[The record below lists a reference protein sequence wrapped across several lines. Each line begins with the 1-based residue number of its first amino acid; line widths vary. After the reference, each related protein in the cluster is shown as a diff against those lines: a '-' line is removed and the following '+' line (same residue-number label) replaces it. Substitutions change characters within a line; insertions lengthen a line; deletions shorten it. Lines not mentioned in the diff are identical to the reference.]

1 MLGEPITL
9 KIKTM
14 PYGQNWSRCRP
25 HNAVST
31 ALPFITRNLLPLCCE
46 SRYISDAL
54 TYQSDIYSPLQYYL
68 TFTLLHNVILISA
81 TFLWRLLHSTRLHF
95 ASTYSSPYCATF
107 IPHIPDNN
115 PTRIL
120 CLLIAN
126 NHCYL
131 LAITTAPGLSSVKS
145 RLTAPLLRHH
155 NSIPHSLHQH
165 PSITILYIISC
176 PITILH
182 CPFIPYP
189 HPPLPY
195 PA

>member
-1 MLGEPITL
+1 
-9 KIKTM
+9 M

-31 ALPFITRNLLPLCCE
+31 PLLFITRNLLPLCCE
-46 SRYISDAL
+46 SHYISDAL
-54 TYQSDIYSPLQYYL
+54 TYQSDIYSPLQCHP

-81 TFLWRLLHSTRLHF
+81 LFLYRLWHSTRLHF
-95 ASTYSSPYCATF
+95 ASTYSSPHYATF
-107 IPHIPDNN
+107 IPHVPDNH

-120 CLLIAN
+120 CLLITN

-131 LAITTAPGLSSVKS
+131 QAITTPPGLSPIKS
-145 RLTAPLLRHH
+145 RPIAPLLRHH

-165 PSITILYIISC
+165 ASITILYLISR
-176 PITILH
+176 PITTLH
-182 CPFIPYP
+182 YPFIPYP